1 MATQPMGGLPDPSK
15 INYYGAPSA
24 DVEEYQRSLED
35 SVRALEQRYAQPNW
49 FNVAAGFAKPQLGG
63 FMASLGSASQAL
75 GENLEKQRESQLP
88 IAQMRAQLAASKI
101 GMGQNKAAADAFAAW
116 KASGKPMDETTY
128 SQIVGLA
135 PNSSVAAAAKAA
147 YEGEKTEKGL
157 LNTAQQLRQEQAR
170 QAMSIAAA
178 KYSTGAISKK
188 DYNTELARIESA
200 YGPTAPVASTRPVTT
215 GGALTGAGETGGD
228 AVLNAPAAPAAPAA
242 LTEPAAPKAPAAPT
256 SLQGK
261 FWGGTKL
268 SEETLAGL
276 ENDAAKGNPEA
287 AATLATYKASVGP
300 DGRVLITSPL
310 ASSAQG
316 LAPEVIAE
324 QVKVN
329 ETDAAKRFNELKT
342 IAGPM
347 GAGGTGYKP
356 LKNVVE
362 NQIALL
368 KNNPKLVDEVT
379 AILTKGDL
387 MSQFKAAVDEGV
399 GFNLQGLTGQVR
411 LPVKTFETAGFNPT
425 QLSFLQT
432 LANNY
437 AKITAQQQR
446 MAGINP
452 NAASNLEISVQ
463 KAIIPTTDTERKA
476 ALKSLAHFNIDL
488 DALHDQYN
496 FVNDV
501 YRDRSSDFTVAEGVP
516 DRLSSIFAHPVYD
529 KLYDKQQDRHDE
541 LNAAYQAYL
550 KNAQAKK
557 QKTP

>member
-1 MATQPMGGLPDPSK
+1 MGGLPDPSK
-15 INYYGAPSA
+15 ISLYGAEPT
-24 DVEEYQRSLED
+24 DVEEYQKSLQD
-35 SVRALEQRYAQPNW
+35 SISALQQRYADPNW
-49 FNVAAGFAKPQLGG
+49 FNVAAGFFKPQLGG
-63 FMASLGSASQAL
+63 FSASLGSASQAL

-101 GMGQNKAAADAFAAW
+101 GMGQNRAASDAFAAW
-116 KASGKPMDETTY
+116 KATGKPMDEATY

-135 PNSSVAAAAKAA
+135 PNSSVASAAKAA

-157 LNTAQQLRQEQAR
+157 LNTSQQLRQEQGR

-188 DYNTELARIESA
+188 QYNEELARIEST
-200 YGPTAPVASTRPVTT
+200 YGPTAPVASTRPVTA
-215 GGALTGAGETGGD
+215 GGAPAVAAPLAGAGEAP
-228 AVLNAPAAPAAPAA
+228 AVAAPVAGAGATALAAPTAAAAAALAAPA
-242 LTEPAAPKAPAAPT
+242 

-287 AATLATYKASVGP
+287 AATLATYKASIGP

-316 LAPEVIAE
+316 LAPEVLAE

-329 ETDAAKRFNELKT
+329 ETDAAKRFNDLKT

-347 GAGGTGYKP
+347 GANGTGYKP
-356 LKNVVE
+356 LKNIVE
-362 NQIALL
+362 NQINLL

-379 AILTKGDL
+379 ALLTKGTL

-411 LPVKTFETAGFNPT
+411 LPAKTFETAGFNPT

-463 KAIIPTTDTERKA
+463 KAIVPTTDTERKA
-476 ALKSLAHFNIDL
+476 ALKSLSHFNIDL

-501 YRDRSSDFTVAEGVP
+501 YRDRSSDFTFAEGVP
-516 DRLSSIFAHPVYD
+516 DKLSSIFAHPVYD
-529 KLYDKQQDRHDE
+529 KLYDKHQERHDA
-541 LNAAYQAYL
+541 LNAAYQEHI
-550 KNAQAKK
+550 KNVQAKK
-557 QKTP
+557 PKKP